1 MLLLHNPAAI
11 KSPIRNNADSKDVG
25 VSTKIRTTT
34 HASKPQIARDCSAI
48 MLAEITNF
56 GPGLDILGLDF
67 LSQL

>member
-11 KSPIRNNADSKDVG
+11 KRPIKNRAESKDVG

-34 HASKPQIARDCSAI
+34 HTSKPQIARDCSAI
-48 MLAEITNF
+48 TLAEITNLR
-56 GPGLDILGLDF
+56 PGLDILGLDF